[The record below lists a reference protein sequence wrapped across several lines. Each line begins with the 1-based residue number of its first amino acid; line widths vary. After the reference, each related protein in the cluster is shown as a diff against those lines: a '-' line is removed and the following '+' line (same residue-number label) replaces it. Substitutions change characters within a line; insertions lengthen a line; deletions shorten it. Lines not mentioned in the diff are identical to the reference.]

1 MSRIA
6 YLFPGQGS
14 QYIGM
19 GREFYDTYPE
29 AQAVWKLADKVLQNL
44 YWQDKREAQAESG
57 HPYSME
63 QLTFEENPYINITEY
78 TQIAMLTMEVAILKV
93 LEAKGLKAEMA
104 AGLSLGEYGALAA
117 SGVMELPDLFRII
130 RMRGIYMQEAY
141 PEGGAMTA
149 VLGLDGDAVAAICER
164 TAKETGKVV
173 SVANYNCP
181 GQIVITG
188 EADAVAAASEALKEA
203 GAKRCI
209 PLKVSGPFHSALLKT
224 AGEQLAEELKSVK
237 LSTPW
242 IPYVSNVTADYVIDV
257 SQVAEL
263 LKQQVSSPVHFTQSV
278 ERMIAD
284 GVDTFVEIGPGKTLS
299 GFVRKIDRNVKVY
312 NPLKGQRTVP
322 LSPVKK
328 CGRTIGRR
336 IEKRQAD
343 NPLDPLCVQRNSG
356 LCDRCVTGGGTVET
370 TGIQSRTFHPER
382 RADDRRWRGYF
393 HRDRPGEDAQQLR
406 P

>member
-19 GREFYDTYPE
+19 GREFYDTYPQ

-44 YWQDKREAQAESG
+44 YWQDKQEKQAKNG

-63 QLTFEENPYINITEY
+63 QLTFEENPYLDITEY
-78 TQIAMLTMEVAILKV
+78 TQIAILTMEVAILKV

-117 SGVMELPDLFRII
+117 GDVMELPDLFRVI
-130 RMRGIYMQEAY
+130 RKRGIYMQEAY
-141 PEGGAMTA
+141 PQGGAMTA
-149 VLGLDGDAVAAICER
+149 VLGLDGNIVAKVCEQ
-164 TAKETGKVV
+164 TAKETGNVV

-188 EADAVAAASEALKEA
+188 EADAVAAASENLKEA
-203 GAKRCI
+203 GAKRCV

-224 AGEQLAEELKSVK
+224 AGEQLAEELQGVK
-237 LSTPW
+237 ISSPW
-242 IPYVSNVTADYVIDV
+242 IPYLSNVTADYVTNA
-257 SQVAEL
+257 SQVTEL
-263 LKQQVSSPVHFTQSV
+263 LEQQVSTPVHFTQSV

-299 GFVRKIDRNVKVY
+299 SFVRKMNRNVKIY
-312 NPLKGQRTVP
+312 N
-322 LSPVKK
+322 
-328 CGRTIGRR
+328 
-336 IEKRQAD
+336 IEKPED
-343 NPLDPLCVQRNSG
+343 LDRVMEELTC
-356 LCDRCVTGGGTVET
+356 
-370 TGIQSRTFHPER
+370 
-382 RADDRRWRGYF
+382 
-393 HRDRPGEDAQQLR
+393 
-406 P
+406 

>member
-1 MSRIA
+1 MSKIA

-19 GREFYDTYPE
+19 GKEFHDTYPE

-44 YWQDKREAQAESG
+44 YWQDKREKQADSG

-117 SGVMELPDLFRII
+117 AGVMELPDLFRII

-149 VLGLDGDAVAAICER
+149 VLGLDGDAVAAICEQ

-188 EADAVAAASEALKEA
+188 EEKAVAAAGELCKEA
-203 GAKRCI
+203 GAKRVVS
-209 PLKVSGPFHSALLKT
+209 LKVSGPFHSAMLKG
-224 AGEQLAEELKSVK
+224 AGEKLGEELKHVTVH
-237 LSTPW
+237 TPA
-242 IPYVSNVTADYVIDV
+242 IPYVANVTADYVTKEEEIKP
-257 SQVAEL
+257 L
-263 LKQQVSSPVHFTQSV
+263 LEKQVSSSV
-278 ERMIAD
+278 RWQQTIERLIAD
-284 GVDTFVEIGPGKTLS
+284 GADKFVEIGPGKTLT
-299 GFVRKIDRNVKVY
+299 GFMRKINRDV
-312 NPLKGQRTVP
+312 
-322 LSPVKK
+322 
-328 CGRTIGRR
+328 
-336 IEKRQAD
+336 A
-343 NPLDPLCVQRNSG
+343 
-356 LCDRCVTGGGTVET
+356 
-370 TGIQSRTFHPER
+370 TFNI
-382 RADDRRWRGYF
+382 DKM
-393 HRDRPGEDAQQLR
+393 EDFENYVNR
-406 P
+406 

>member
-1 MSRIA
+1 MSKIA

-19 GREFYDTYPE
+19 GKEFYDIYPE

-44 YWQDKREAQAESG
+44 YWQDKREAQVEGG

-117 SGVMELPDLFRII
+117 AGVMELPDLFRII

-149 VLGLDGDAVAAICER
+149 VLGLDGDAVAAICEQ

-203 GAKRCI
+203 GAKRCV
-209 PLKVSGPFHSALLKT
+209 PLKVSGPFHSKMLT
-224 AGEQLAEELKSVK
+224 GAGEKLGEALKEVELHAF
-237 LSTPW
+237 STPY
-242 IPYVSNVTADYVIDV
+242 ITNVTADYVTSPAGV
-257 SQVAEL
+257 KEL
-263 LKQQVSSPVHFTQSV
+263 LRLQVSSSVRWQQSV

-284 GVDTFVEIGPGKTLS
+284 GVDTFVEIGPGRSLS
-299 GFVRKIDRNVKVY
+299 GFMRKINRD
-312 NPLKGQRTVP
+312 
-322 LSPVKK
+322 
-328 CGRTIGRR
+328 
-336 IEKRQAD
+336 
-343 NPLDPLCVQRNSG
+343 
-356 LCDRCVTGGGTVET
+356 VTTCN
-370 TGIQSRTFHPER
+370 I
-382 RADDRRWRGYF
+382 DKM
-393 HRDRPGEDAQQLR
+393 EDFNKYVNR
-406 P
+406 